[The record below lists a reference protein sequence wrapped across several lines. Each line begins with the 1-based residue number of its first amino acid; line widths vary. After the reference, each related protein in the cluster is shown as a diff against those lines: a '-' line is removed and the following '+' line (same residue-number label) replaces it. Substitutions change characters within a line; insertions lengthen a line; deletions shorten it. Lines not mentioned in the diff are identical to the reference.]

1 MNGWDFLQNQRI
13 NFTWVLWRLK
23 SFFFFLRQYTLHI
36 YFPNLYGSHS
46 GALAWVLSHISIKTT
61 FLKTKRYILIL
72 RVGWFYFHRRQI
84 VTPRTKS
91 LIVKFQALII
101 CKQCKMWTRIEG
113 ILDLIH
119 MSRGGHWIFL
129 WLGSFICKYY
139 ELTALLLFSV
149 GYCQNTM
156 M

>member
-23 SFFFFLRQYTLHI
+23 SFFFFKTIDPSHLFSQSLWVPFWCFSMSSLPY
-36 YFPNLYGSHS
+36 LYQNQ
-46 GALAWVLSHISIKTT
+46 L
-61 FLKTKRYILIL
+61 LKTRRYVLIL

-101 CKQCKMWTRIEG
+101 CKQCKMWTRIKG

-119 MSRGGHWIFL
+119 MSWGGHWIFL

-156 M
+156 LM